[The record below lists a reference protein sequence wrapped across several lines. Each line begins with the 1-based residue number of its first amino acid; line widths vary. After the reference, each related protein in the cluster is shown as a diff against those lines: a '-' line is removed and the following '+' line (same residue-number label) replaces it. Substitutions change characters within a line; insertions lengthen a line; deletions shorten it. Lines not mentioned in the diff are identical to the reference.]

1 MFKKIVFAFSLFVFI
16 ASCKNREASIP
27 AYVTINEY
35 GLETN
40 YASEGTSSS
49 KITTVWVEAN
59 RVDIGV
65 FELPVTLPVIANG
78 STELT
83 IYPGI
88 NLNGVTSLRNQYE
101 FYNPYVKTMDIYPGD
116 EITLTS
122 PGKNKL
128 ITKYQSTTQIVKLED
143 FEGAGINFEKTSKSD
158 TTLDVTSDSTEIF
171 PTFGLNETNTKS
183 GKVVMPKG
191 NSLVEFESLQSVVLP
206 QFGANVYLEVNY
218 KCEVPVTFGVFA
230 NEPGRRIQAPVVTV
244 LPTDEWKKIYINLV
258 TEVSAYPSANH
269 FDVFFGAVNSDATSE
284 KTFYVDNLKL
294 VYR

>member
-1 MFKKIVFAFSLFVFI
+1 MFKKVFFAFCIFIFVT
-16 ASCKNREASIP
+16 SCKNREAKIP
-27 AYVTINEY
+27 AYITINEY

-40 YASEGTSSS
+40 YSSQGTASS

-59 RVDIGV
+59 NADLGA
-65 FELPVTLPVIANG
+65 FELPVTFPIIANG
-78 STELT
+78 STELK

-101 FYNPYVKTMDIYPGD
+101 FFKPFEKTMDIYPGD

-122 PGKNKL
+122 SGNNKL
-128 ITKYQSTTQIVKLED
+128 ITKYQTTTQIVKLED
-143 FEGAGINFEKTSKSD
+143 FEGAGINFEKTTKSD
-158 TTLDVTSDSTEIF
+158 TTLDVTSEPNEIF
-171 PTFGLNETNTKS
+171 PTTGLNETNTKS
-183 GKVVMPKG
+183 GKVVIPKG
-191 NSLVEFESLQSVVLP
+191 NSLVEFESLQSFVLP

-218 KCEVPVTFGVFA
+218 KCEVSVTFGVFA

-244 LPTDEWKKIYINLV
+244 VPTDEWKKIYINLV
-258 TEVSAYPSANH
+258 TEVSAYPSANN
-269 FDVFFGAVNSDATSE
+269 FDIFFGAVNSDVNTE